1 MSIIV
6 IIVVLL
12 LPAALREAQDA
23 GI

>member
-12 LPAALREAQDA
+12 LPAALREAQGA